1 MVANLPYDLKEDRVR
16 TQLPL
21 CLDLCANRQ

>member
-16 TQLPL
+16 CFPL
-21 CLDLCANRQ
+21 RARYSILTYF